1 MHPKRQSIWR
11 QNHGCQPAGQPANG
25 HTGQRTIAFPQIIPI
40 ILSNDANINRR
51 AGHPNRLSLEVYMK
65 EKRNLHQKVQEMCNC
80 YATTD
85 PLKSMSQM
93 ANEDSE
99 DAAVK
104 WLALAALHGVNANAK
119 KITIYQAGDQSVRVV
134 AEYRPTD
141 LPAPSKAI
149 AEKVMAAVREITHI
163 EGEKGKLPL
172 SLGIRDSSIDIQ
184 VKIKSEGGEN
194 KISLKF
200 GE

>member
-1 MHPKRQSIWR
+1 
-11 QNHGCQPAGQPANG
+11 
-25 HTGQRTIAFPQIIPI
+25 
-40 ILSNDANINRR
+40 
-51 AGHPNRLSLEVYMK
+51 MK

-93 ANEDSE
+93 ANENSE

-119 KITIYQAGDQSVRVV
+119 KITIYQASDQSVRVV

-149 AEKVMAAVREITHI
+149 AQKVMEAVREITHI
-163 EGEKGKLPL
+163 EADKGKLPL
-172 SLGIRDSSIDIQ
+172 SLGIRDSSIDIE
-184 VKIKSEGGEN
+184 VKVKSEGGEN
-194 KISLKF
+194 KISLNF